1 MPTDIEEIL
10 LLPPKMVFWNV
21 SNKSSEVGKRQNE
34 KQELSNFRKELR
46 NNYLIR
52 SQLLTHTF
60 SNNIFVYSNDIFPKA
75 NVISMIFFPSSLD
88 SGPYMI

>member
-10 LLPPKMVFWNV
+10 HLPPKMVFWNV

-52 SQLLTHTF
+52 HFL
-60 SNNIFVYSNDIFPKA
+60 NY
-75 NVISMIFFPSSLD
+75 
-88 SGPYMI
+88 